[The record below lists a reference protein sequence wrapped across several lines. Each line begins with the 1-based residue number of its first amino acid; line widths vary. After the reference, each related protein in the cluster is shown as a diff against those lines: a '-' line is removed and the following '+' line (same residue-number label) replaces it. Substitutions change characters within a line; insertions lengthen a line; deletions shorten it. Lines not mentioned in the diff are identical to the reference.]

1 MLKQRIIT
9 ALALLAALTLTTTQL
24 APFYFAI
31 VVGTLLLLA
40 AVEWSNFID
49 LGSFKSKLGYLLS
62 LVVLLSGTF
71 LMLGITPSSKSL
83 EQDRVLTILLLG
95 VLFWL
100 LMFLLLRHYPENQG
114 SWNNK
119 SKIALMGVFVL
130 IPAWVGLVQLKYLL
144 DSGLLVLA
152 LILLTSSVDIGAYFA
167 GVSFGNSKLAPHI
180 SPKKSWEGVW
190 GGTLLCLVVSIFLIW
205 TLNNS
210 ILALSVVQITLL
222 VLLSFLVSIGS
233 VVGDLFESMLKRN
246 KNLKDSGKLLPGH
259 GGLLDRTDSL
269 MAVTPFFVLVL
280 MFVLDGAL

>member
-1 MLKQRIIT
+1 VLKQRVIT
-9 ALALLAALTLTTTQL
+9 ALVLLVALTLTTTQL
-24 APFYFAI
+24 TPFYFAI
-31 VVGTLLLLA
+31 VVGALLLLA
-40 AVEWSNFID
+40 ATEWSNFIGLDD
-49 LGSFKSKLGYLLS
+49 LKSKLAYLLS
-62 LVVLLSGTF
+62 LAVLLSGAF
-71 LMLGITPSSKSL
+71 LMLGISPSSMSL
-83 EQDRVLTILLLG
+83 QQDRVVMILLLG

-100 LMFLLLRHYPENQG
+100 LMFLLLRYYPKNQD
-114 SWNNK
+114 SWNNE
-119 SKIALMGVFVL
+119 SKIALMGIFVL

-190 GGTLLCLVVSIFLIW
+190 GGTLLCLLVSIFLIW
-205 TLNNS
+205 LLNDS
-210 ILALSVVQITLL
+210 VLALSVVQITVL
-222 VLLSFLVSIGS
+222 VLLSFLVSVGS

-280 MFVLDGAL
+280 TFVLDGAL

>member
-1 MLKQRIIT
+1 VLKQRIIT

>member
-1 MLKQRIIT
+1 M
-9 ALALLAALTLTTTQL
+9 
-24 APFYFAI
+24 
-31 VVGTLLLLA
+31 
-40 AVEWSNFID
+40 
-49 LGSFKSKLGYLLS
+49 
-62 LVVLLSGTF
+62 
-71 LMLGITPSSKSL
+71 
-83 EQDRVLTILLLG
+83 
-95 VLFWL
+95 
-100 LMFLLLRHYPENQG
+100 
-114 SWNNK
+114 
-119 SKIALMGVFVL
+119 
-130 IPAWVGLVQLKYLL
+130 
-144 DSGLLVLA
+144 
-152 LILLTSSVDIGAYFA
+152 
-167 GVSFGNSKLAPHI
+167 APHI

>member
-152 LILLTSSVDIGAYFA
+152 LILLTSSVDIGA
-167 GVSFGNSKLAPHI
+167 
-180 SPKKSWEGVW
+180 
-190 GGTLLCLVVSIFLIW
+190 
-205 TLNNS
+205 
-210 ILALSVVQITLL
+210 
-222 VLLSFLVSIGS
+222 
-233 VVGDLFESMLKRN
+233 
-246 KNLKDSGKLLPGH
+246 
-259 GGLLDRTDSL
+259 
-269 MAVTPFFVLVL
+269 
-280 MFVLDGAL
+280 

>member
-1 MLKQRIIT
+1 VLKQRIIT

-233 VVGDLFESMLKRN
+233 VVGDLFEIMLKRN

>member
-1 MLKQRIIT
+1 MLKQRVIT
-9 ALALLAALTLTTTQL
+9 ALVLLVALTLTTTQL
-24 APFYFAI
+24 TPFYFAI
-31 VVGTLLLLA
+31 VVGALLLLA
-40 AVEWSNFID
+40 ATEWSNFIGLDD
-49 LGSFKSKLGYLLS
+49 LKSKLAYLLS
-62 LVVLLSGTF
+62 LAVLLSGAF
-71 LMLGITPSSKSL
+71 LMLGISPSSMSL
-83 EQDRVLTILLLG
+83 QQDRVVMILLLG

-100 LMFLLLRHYPENQG
+100 LMFLLLRYYPKNQD
-114 SWNNK
+114 SWNNE
-119 SKIALMGVFVL
+119 SKIALMGIFVL

-190 GGTLLCLVVSIFLIW
+190 GGTLLCLLVSIFLIW
-205 TLNNS
+205 LLNDS
-210 ILALSVVQITLL
+210 VLALSVVQITVL
-222 VLLSFLVSIGS
+222 VLLSFLVSVGS

-280 MFVLDGAL
+280 TFVLDGAL